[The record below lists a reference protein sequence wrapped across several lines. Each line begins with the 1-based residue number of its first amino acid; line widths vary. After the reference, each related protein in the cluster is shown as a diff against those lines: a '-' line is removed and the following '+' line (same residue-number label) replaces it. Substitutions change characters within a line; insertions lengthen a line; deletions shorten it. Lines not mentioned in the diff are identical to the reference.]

1 MGTLIRFVLLT
12 VDGLTYAL
20 PLEAVDRILRMVEI
34 SPLPGA
40 PSVVEGVIN
49 IHGEIVPIVSIR
61 KRLGLANRPSE
72 ISDSLVVAH
81 TRTRRLAIIAESVL
95 GVVERLTDAI
105 VGTSSIFH
113 GVQHIEGV
121 LRTSDGLVLIQD
133 LDKFFSPEEERSLDL
148 AMERE

>member
-1 MGTLIRFVLLT
+1 MDALMRFVLLK
-12 VDGLTYAL
+12 VDGATYAL

-61 KRLGLANRPSE
+61 KRLGLANRSLE

-81 TRTRRLAIIAESVL
+81 TRIRCLAIIAESVL
-95 GVVERLTDAI
+95 GVVERLADAI

-133 LDKFFSPEEERSLDL
+133 LGKFFSPEEEQSLNL